1 MSRTM
6 IWKKNVDEK
15 KHDISKMGL
24 SSVNLCKND
33 YSCSQ
38 IFGKKKE
45 YLLERIAT
53 KVCNSEAWV
62 LLKW

>member
-1 MSRTM
+1 MSQTM

-38 IFGKKKE
+38 IFGKQKGIFLRE
-45 YLLERIAT
+45 NCSQGLQL
-53 KVCNSEAWV
+53 
-62 LLKW
+62 